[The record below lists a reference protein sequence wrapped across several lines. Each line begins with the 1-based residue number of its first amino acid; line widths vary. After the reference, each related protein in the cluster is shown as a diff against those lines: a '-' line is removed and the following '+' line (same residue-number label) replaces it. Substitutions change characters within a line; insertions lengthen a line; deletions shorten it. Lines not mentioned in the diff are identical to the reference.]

1 MLDKIKGFFT
11 KKANHQTNTP
21 QIKSLDLMDEIT
33 FGTHYPII
41 SKNYDGEKTQGELG
55 IITKN
60 VIDFN
65 AIRLRA
71 HDAELKIDSI
81 KTILSR
87 YSTWIIGT
95 GLKLQSE
102 PNEDI
107 LKIEKINFDKTLL
120 TTNVEAL
127 FKVWSESVFCD
138 YSKEKTLRK
147 IVKDIQ
153 NAAYVGGDCL
163 VITRVID
170 KNLTIQAVDGS
181 HLNIQIWMN

>member
-107 LKIEKINFDKTLL
+107 LKIEKDHD
-120 TTNVEAL
+120 EAHAQRI
-127 FKVWSESVFCD
+127 
-138 YSKEKTLRK
+138 RK
-147 IVKDIQ
+147 RVHFAMAGIMLIIIV
-153 NAAYVGGDCL
+153 V
-163 VITRVID
+163 
-170 KNLTIQAVDGS
+170 
-181 HLNIQIWMN
+181 